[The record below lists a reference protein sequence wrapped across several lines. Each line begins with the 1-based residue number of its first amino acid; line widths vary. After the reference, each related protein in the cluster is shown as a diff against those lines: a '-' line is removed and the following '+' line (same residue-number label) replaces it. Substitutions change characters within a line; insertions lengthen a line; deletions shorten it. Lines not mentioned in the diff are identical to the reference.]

1 MPDAGRFSEAG
12 EQGERA
18 VTEAAAVLERELAA
32 GLADAKAAGERLAD
46 EHRVD
51 QEEFGR
57 LVRRVSDNTHELID
71 AVSARVLG
79 NTAGDAAEHTRKIA
93 ASAHDIVDLL
103 LNLSRL
109 APGLVNQGLSTAFGP
124 QATEAAEP
132 DARPEG

>member
-18 VTEAAAVLERELAA
+18 VMEAAAVLERELAA
-32 GLADAKAAGERLAD
+32 GLTDAKAAGARLAD

-51 QEEFGR
+51 HEEFGR
-57 LVRRVSDNTHELID
+57 LVRRVSENTHELID

-79 NTAGDAAEHTRKIA
+79 DTAGDAAEHTRRIA

-103 LNLSRL
+103 VSLGSL
-109 APGLVNQGLSTAFGP
+109 APGLANQGLSTAFGP
-124 QATEAAEP
+124 QRTGAGEP
-132 DARPEG
+132 DARPEE